1 MADTK
6 PASVEDLPAFVNPFA
21 EDLPAFV
28 NPFAE
33 DLPAFVNPFAEPGVA
48 ENIKRL
54 EEEAAAAAAVRP
66 EVIPTLDMDGAPG
79 SQGAGVARPKPA
91 PPEVAAVS
99 PEVIPTLDMDGAPGS
114 QGPEFLLDLEELEG
128 TSQENPISAPVEL
141 APVIAQEILPP
152 SGNVTTELID
162 SLIMAESS
170 GDPNAVSPAG
180 AQGLGQI
187 MPATAA
193 NPGFGIEPLKDP
205 FDPIENRRFATE
217 YLTAL
222 AQRYDGDLE
231 VALVAYNAGLTNA
244 DRFLA
249 AGRDYSVLPQQGETE
264 PYVAKVLGNVAAPAP
279 APAQVAES
287 PQERSD
293 FIDASKGT
301 WNLLTNIAP
310 KTIGLFNEA
319 LVAEGFTEKAEAYAA
334 VDQGLSDKELREKF
348 GARVLAI
355 DTGGRGEVGWLKL
368 YQLAT
373 PERRAEMTAELH
385 GDVENVTQR
394 ILGKIPALTAAQQK
408 GEQYAP
414 RVAGVTDIKNFGDFT
429 DWLQY
434 NMTAGAI
441 QLAPIMGAAFVAG
454 PVGAGV
460 VSTALASSEA
470 INARL
475 GFINEVV
482 KDLSTEDQ
490 AKAITK
496 YLQDTKDTTAMV
508 ALVSGLLDLS
518 GPVYSIVRGNF
529 VKELGEEV
537 VERTTLEVA
546 KQSAKRAAG
555 EVIQEGATGAL
566 QETTQI
572 AGELSLAE
580 QGEGAT
586 LLSSK
591 NLKRI
596 ADAAAAEAAGTVGVS
611 TAGFVAS
618 TGVAGLQNRS
628 RARSAAEIQA
638 VVQKEIVRLRELPEN
653 ADKTDAQIESLAV
666 ETVLQDA
673 PNVMAEVIAKG
684 EIQEALPDIDDAEVN
699 RLAALPPL
707 EREAEVLRQINAAEV
722 AAEIVELKADPRNE
736 GKTEVE
742 IEALV
747 ESRMSEGQILATA
760 AAIVEGAV
768 DTEAAAETTAAPTE
782 LPVAL
787 KSKIE
792 SFVDAFLDTQPTS
805 FDAQAA
811 QIRKNIAEQDGEEAA
826 AFYEAE
832 VRNSLP
838 PVQGVQDASKQTL
851 QPKGKQ
857 GRPLKEP
864 LNEKQKAAAKKAKQ
878 AKDKVAAQL
887 RRTGLN
893 NIKVLDT
900 PLDSFWGQR
909 QAPTK
914 EAYEA
919 VEKRLAESREKI
931 AASAAPS
938 IVGSSSMENTNN
950 EVKQRVAKDKEL
962 VEASAV
968 TEELVKQQAA
978 DRTQLNEWDQY
989 IAGRQNDL
997 SIKRVDAIVSALET
1011 LNNASNRAKPAVTK
1025 RAQEALDNPSIT
1037 EAELQ
1042 EANQIIKD
1050 RQQSNSAQALEISE
1064 STNSEPNPSFRDAPN
1079 LMSILD
1085 SIIATG
1091 NAFET
1096 ALARLIKPYL
1106 KNTKLVIVKN
1116 ESDLPASL
1124 AGSFRGALGLYVND
1138 TNTIYLNVETG
1149 TNNTIVLH
1157 EALHAATLDALISA
1171 ITNPNSVS
1179 PKLRKIVREI
1189 AGLMV
1194 AAQNKYDADKAI
1206 GDTTPAMDFLAGE
1219 DISIFTDIR
1228 EFVAY
1233 GLTQPE
1239 LQEFLSTVDSTLSW
1253 KLSTLKNGLSAFL
1266 DLIRQ
1271 IFNVA
1276 DKDYSAFIALTD
1288 LTEKLLIES
1297 AVYRRISSNE
1307 IVKAK
1312 QVGRKATRIAK
1323 KVAES
1328 STQNLGAAIEEQA
1341 KVVQSGTEGAS
1352 LLSNLLNNANAGIS
1366 PNVAR
1371 RVISAMGTS
1380 TILKQ
1385 KGGEIKNL
1393 YAMNEVIREVTQ
1405 YKQEFLKDVAKEA
1418 KKWEQF
1424 NKKFKDGAIILA
1436 EVMHWATLH
1445 QFDPSKHANVTAAL
1459 ANDRTIKDLRAKYK
1473 KVANDPTS
1481 SQGAIN
1487 AAKGAGT
1494 IRANI
1499 IQEGYEGA
1507 TVDGVLVGGW
1517 DRLQEKEN
1525 GGQEGVRLY
1534 KMAHKKYKDNLKEFQ
1549 TLTVQEIK
1557 DRNLKDKDKEKEI
1570 LKRLDDMFA
1579 EANLIEVYFPL
1590 MRYGDFYAG
1599 IKKAGKGQTGSEF
1612 RIFRTF
1618 STMRERD
1625 VYIDQQIRKLWGT
1638 TTPIETARR
1647 RDSLIEDGTIQ
1658 RGNTTDPTRMEVE
1671 QNQGSGELLKDIFEL
1686 LDSTASGPTQTG
1698 LNSTEVE
1705 MLKDSV
1711 YQMYIQTLPTAD
1723 LRRGL
1728 IHRKGIAGFSNDVLR
1743 NFVSTQLSRA
1753 NQLARLK
1760 YNGKLQ
1766 RATEQAYAELDKSVW
1781 QERNTVW
1788 VDVFADRTKSIMST
1802 DPRDMMSLIQ
1812 SFGTSAVF
1820 VFMLTAP
1827 ASAIVNMTQI
1837 HIVGTTILERDFGF
1851 LRTQAVQKRYLLT
1864 MYNKF
1869 SRNAV
1874 VTNPDGSVTVDT
1886 GQLSMRNS
1894 AYFANSPDRVFL
1906 EYAFDYA
1913 ESLNSFME
1921 TYAGDLTERSQI
1933 SINDKASASDS
1944 RFKKFITPIKNGMNT
1959 GLMISSFAF
1968 HHGERTTREIMFMS
1982 AFELSF
1988 AKLKR
1993 EGMSASEAAGPA
2005 ARQAHDL
2012 MMEALFDY
2020 SSYNKPEWMRKY
2032 RMPAQFLTYPLA
2044 MVNLLTRNVIG
2055 ILIGL
2060 PDGRTRRQASQVV
2073 FGILARTFLYAG
2085 VTGLGLGLISFSGV
2099 MSVMTSVRDAMRPDF
2114 EDADEEEKE
2123 VWYTDGVVEDHSNPF
2138 STVDLEYWFRNY
2150 FIPQYF
2156 GEGSSLARFFKLTP
2170 GQADLL
2176 ARGIEVGPIS
2186 ALTNISIGP
2195 RVSLNA
2201 LLFRDDTRREDAQD
2215 KVEGQFFK
2223 LSGPTG
2229 GMVIS
2234 MYESVQEMV
2243 LADSGRDWNMALQKA
2258 TPAIG
2263 RGVLK
2268 AYQLSDEG
2276 WIPKREFIAR
2286 DGFDQAYFT
2295 WNKVVAQALGFS
2307 STELV
2312 QERDLVYQ
2320 YNKMRFEI
2328 DAKRVEVMNAVK
2340 EKNMELLTALEAQAK
2355 AREAL
2360 DFARADM
2367 YGNRADTLSVQ
2378 TNQAEADLVQFN
2390 HEYPAD
2396 AIENMGEIIDAAND
2410 DRLDQN
2416 RGRRVT
2422 DKTPTSQLDVIT
2434 PASLQ

>member
-79 SQGAGVARPKPA
+79 SQGAGVARPQPT

-114 QGPEFLLDLEELEG
+114 QGAVAARPELVPE
-128 TSQENPISAPVEL
+128 EL
-141 APVIAQEILPP
+141 APVVAQEPPP
-152 SGNVTTELID
+152 SSGYVTEELID

-170 GDPNAVSPAG
+170 GKRNQVSPVG
-180 AQGLGQI
+180 AEGVGQV
-187 MPATAA
+187 MPRTGE
-193 NPGFGIEPLKDP
+193 NPGFGVKPLQNS
-205 FDPIENRRFATE
+205 FDPVENRRFATE
-217 YLTAL
+217 YLEAM
-222 AQRYDGDLE
+222 AQRYGGDIE
-231 VALVAYNAGLTNA
+231 AALIAYNAGYTNA
-244 DRFLA
+244 DKFLA
-249 AGRDYSVLPQQGETE
+249 AGRDYSALPMPEETQ
-264 PYVAKVLGNVAAPAP
+264 PYVAKILGNVTAAPA
-279 APAQVAES
+279 APAAEP

-310 KTIGLFNEA
+310 KTIGLLNES
-319 LVAEGFTEKAEAYAA
+319 LVAEGFTEKAEGYAA

-368 YQLAT
+368 YQLAS
-373 PERRAEMTAELH
+373 PERRAEITAELH

-394 ILGKIPALTAAQQK
+394 ILDKIPALTAAQQK

-414 RVAGVTDIKNFGDFT
+414 RVAGVTDIKKFGDFT

-460 VSTALASSEA
+460 VSTALATSEA
-470 INARL
+470 ISARL

-482 KDLSTEDQ
+482 KDLSKEDQ

-529 VKELGEEV
+529 AKELGEEV
-537 VERTTLEVA
+537 VERTTFEVA
-546 KQSAKRAAG
+546 KQSGKRAVG
-555 EVIQEGATGAL
+555 EVAQEGVTGGL

-586 LLSSK
+586 LFSPE

-596 ADAAAAEAAGTVGVS
+596 ADAAAAEAAGSVGVS
-611 TAGFVAS
+611 TAGFVAT

-653 ADKTDAQIESLAV
+653 ADKTDAQLESSAV

-684 EIQEALPDIDDAEVN
+684 EIQEALPNIPASEVN
-699 RLAALPPL
+699 RLAELPPV
-707 EREAEVLRQINAAEV
+707 ERETEVIRQINAAEV

-747 ESRMSEGQILATA
+747 ESRMSEGDILATA
-760 AAIVEGAV
+760 TAIVAA
-768 DTEAAAETTAAPTE
+768 DTETTTASSK
-782 LPVAL
+782 LPGPLQSEVVG
-787 KSKIE
+787 
-792 SFVDAFLDTQPTS
+792 FVDKFLDTGSTT
-805 FDAQAA
+805 FNEQAA
-811 QIRKNIAEQDGEEAA
+811 QARKSIAETYGEEAA

-838 PVQGVQDASKQTL
+838 SVQGVQDASNQAL
-851 QPKGKQ
+851 QPQGIQVATQ
-857 GRPLKEP
+857 GRPVKEP
-864 LNEKQKAAAKKAKQ
+864 LNAKQKAAAQKAKR
-878 AKDKVAAQL
+878 AKDKEASQL
-887 RRTGLN
+887 RRTGLRDV
-893 NIKVLDT
+893 KVLET

-919 VEKRLAESREKI
+919 VEKRLAESRELI
-931 AASAAPS
+931 DADLASQ
-938 IVGSSSMENTNN
+938 
-950 EVKQRVAKDKEL
+950 EVVA
-962 VEASAV
+962 
-968 TEELVKQQAA
+968 QQAK

-989 IAGRQNDL
+989 IAGRKNNL

-1011 LNNASNRAKPAVTK
+1011 LNNASNKAKPAVTK

-1042 EANQIIKD
+1042 EANQIIQAK
-1050 RQQSNSAQALEISE
+1050 QESNNAQALEIAE
-1064 STNSEPNPSFRDAPN
+1064 STNSEPNPAFLGAPN

-1085 SIIATG
+1085 SIVENG
-1091 NAFET
+1091 NEFET
-1096 ALARLIKPYL
+1096 ALTRLLKPFL
-1106 KNTKLVIVKN
+1106 ENTELVIVTTA
-1116 ESDLPASL
+1116 SDLPANLVKAFS
-1124 AGSFRGALGLYVND
+1124 GALGLYVSE
-1138 TNTIYLNVETG
+1138 TNTIYLNATTG
-1149 TNNTIVLH
+1149 TNNTVVLH
-1157 EALHAATLDALISA
+1157 ESLHAATIDALVSA
-1171 ITNPNSVS
+1171 IVNPNAVS

-1189 AGLMV
+1189 QGLMV
-1194 AAQNKYDADKAI
+1194 AARNKYEADKNI
-1206 GDTTPAMDFLAGE
+1206 GNTTSAMDKLAGE

-1253 KLSTLKNGLSAFL
+1253 KLSTLENGLSSFL
-1266 DLIRQ
+1266 DLVRQ

-1307 IVKAK
+1307 IAKAK
-1312 QVGRKATRIAK
+1312 QVSNKATRVAK

-1328 STQNLGAAIEEQA
+1328 NTQNLGAAMEEQA

-1352 LLSNLLNNANAGIS
+1352 LLSNLLNNANATIS

-1371 RVISAMGTS
+1371 RIIAAMGTG

-1393 YAMNEVIREVTQ
+1393 YAMNEVVREVTQ
-1405 YKQEFLKDVAKEA
+1405 YKQKFLKDVVKET

-1424 NKKFKDGAIILA
+1424 NSKFKDGAIILA

-1445 QFDPSKHANVTAAL
+1445 QFDPSKYANMAAAL
-1459 ANDRTIKDLRAKYK
+1459 ANDKTLKDLRAKYK

-1494 IRANI
+1494 TRENI
-1499 IQEGYEGA
+1499 IREGYEGSI
-1507 TVDGVLVGGW
+1507 VDGVLIGGW
-1517 DRLQEKEN
+1517 NRLQEKSN
-1525 GGQEGVRLY
+1525 GAQEGVRLY
-1534 KMAHKKYKDNLKEFQ
+1534 KMAHKKYKDNLAEFQ
-1549 TLTVQEIK
+1549 SLTVKEIK
-1557 DRNLKDKDKEKEI
+1557 DRKLKDKAKEKEI
-1570 LKRLDDMFA
+1570 LKRLADMFA
-1579 EANLIEVYFPL
+1579 ESNLMEVYFPL

-1599 IKKAGKGQTGSEF
+1599 IKKTGKGQVGSEF

-1618 STMRERD
+1618 ATMSERD
-1625 VYIDQQIRKLWGT
+1625 LYLDQYIQKVWGT
-1638 TTPIETARR
+1638 TTAIETARR
-1647 RDSLIEDGTIQ
+1647 RNSLIEDGVIQ

-1671 QNQGSGELLKDIFEL
+1671 QNQGSGELLKDIFGL
-1686 LDSTASGPTQTG
+1686 LDSTAGGPTQAG
-1698 LNSTEVE
+1698 LNAKEVE
-1705 MLKDSV
+1705 TLKDSV

-1743 NFVSTQLSRA
+1743 NFVTSQLSRA

-1766 RATEQAYAELDKSVW
+1766 RATEQAYAELDNSVW

-1788 VDVFADRTKSIMST
+1788 VDVFAERTSSTMRT

-1827 ASAIVNMTQI
+1827 ASAVVNMTQI
-1837 HIVGTTILERDFGF
+1837 HIVGTTILERDFGY

-1864 MYNKF
+1864 MFNKF
-1869 SRNAV
+1869 GRNTL
-1874 VTNPDGSVTVDT
+1874 VTNEDGSVTVDA

-1894 AYFANSPDRVFL
+1894 AYFANSPDKESL
-1906 EYAFDYA
+1906 LYAFDYA
-1913 ESLNSFME
+1913 DSLNTFME
-1921 TYAGDLTERSQI
+1921 TYAGDLTERSQV
-1933 SINDKASASDS
+1933 SVINRANANDS
-1944 RFKKFITPIKNGMNT
+1944 RAKKFTIIGRRAMDI

-1993 EGMSASEAAGPA
+1993 EGMSAGEAAGPA

-2012 MMEALFDY
+2012 MLEALFDY

-2032 RMPAQFLTYPLA
+2032 RVPGQFLTYPLA
-2044 MVNLLTRNVIG
+2044 MVNLLTRNMIG
-2055 ILIGL
+2055 IVAGL
-2060 PDGRTRRQASQVV
+2060 PDGRTRKQAAQVV

-2085 VTGLGLGLISFSGV
+2085 VTGLGLGLVSFSGV
-2099 MSVMTSVRDAMRPDF
+2099 MAAITAARDAARPDF

-2123 VWYTDGVVEDHSNPF
+2123 VWYTDGVAEDYSNPF
-2138 STVDLEYWFRNY
+2138 STVDLEFWFRNY
-2150 FIPQYF
+2150 FIPKYF
-2156 GEGSSLARFFKLTP
+2156 GEGSSLATFFKLTP

-2176 ARGIEVGPIS
+2176 ARSVEVGPIS
-2186 ALTNISIGP
+2186 AITDVSIGP
-2195 RVSLNA
+2195 RVALNA

-2215 KVEGQFFK
+2215 TIEGQFFK
-2223 LSGPTG
+2223 LAGPTG
-2229 GMVIS
+2229 GMAIS
-2234 MYESVQEMV
+2234 LYQSQQEMV
-2243 LADSGRDWNMALQKA
+2243 LADSGRDWNIALQKA

-2286 DGFDQAYFT
+2286 DGFDRAYFT

-2307 STELV
+2307 STKQV

-2328 DAKRVEVMNAVK
+2328 DAKRVEVINAVK
-2340 EKNMELLTALEAQAK
+2340 DKNMELLTALEAQAK

-2396 AIENMGEIIDAAND
+2396 AIENMTEIINEANK
-2410 DRLDQN
+2410 DRLDPN

>member
-1 MADTK
+1 MAEFSFK
-6 PASVEDLPAFVNPFA
+6 EAKGNSFSFA
-21 EDLPAFV
+21 EAVGGVLPKGNSFS
-28 NPFAE
+28 FAE
-33 DLPAFVNPFAEPGVA
+33 AVGGVVEPGVA
-48 ENIKRL
+48 ETIAQL
-54 EEEAAAAAAVRP
+54 AEEAAAFEAEVAAVSP
-66 EVIPTLDMDGAPG
+66 EEMPTFQDMGGAPG
-79 SQGAGVARPKPA
+79 SQGANVARPKPA
-91 PPEVAAVS
+91 P
-99 PEVIPTLDMDGAPGS
+99 
-114 QGPEFLLDLEELEG
+114 
-128 TSQENPISAPVEL
+128 VEP
-141 APVIAQEILPP
+141 APVIAQEPP
-152 SGNVTTELID
+152 PVVEPAPVIAQESGPRNANIVLLDEMLDAEGITDPTKRAFMQAIYEQESSSGTDPAIWGEGGGY
-162 SLIMAESS
+162 AESANIGDMQMS
-170 GDPNAVSPAG
+170 TIARRELERLGLADEGELDLNTREGNIRGGIRYALLGLEKAGGDPALGATFYYGGYGGLGAAKLGEPRFDPDRSDMPSTLEYGAEVAAMTSEIVSRESAPKDNSFSFAEAVGGVEEEPRGFFTSAGRGTGSAIGQIATLPDTLDVQFDASLVAGKNKIISNYEAINAG
-180 AQGLGQI
+180 A
-187 MPATAA
+187 TVD
-193 NPGFGIEPLKDP
+193 E
-205 FDPIENRRFATE
+205 
-217 YLTAL
+217 
-222 AQRYDGDLE
+222 
-231 VALVAYNAGLTNA
+231 
-244 DRFLA
+244 
-249 AGRDYSVLPQQGETE
+249 
-264 PYVAKVLGNVAAPAP
+264 
-279 APAQVAES
+279 
-287 PQERSD
+287 
-293 FIDASKGT
+293 
-301 WNLLTNIAP
+301 
-310 KTIGLFNEA
+310 
-319 LVAEGFTEKAEAYAA
+319 LVAEARKQGNPLGA
-334 VDQGLSDKELREKF
+334 VDISSLRYYERSPVDQRSMIKG
-348 GARVLAI
+348 GAEGQRKTALDDI
-355 DTGGRGEVGWLKL
+355 LQTLPDL
-368 YQLAT
+368 Q
-373 PERRAEMTAELH
+373 RRQQES
-385 GDVENVTQR
+385 
-394 ILGKIPALTAAQQK
+394 AAK
-408 GEQYAP
+408 YAP
-414 RVAGVTDIKNFGDFT
+414 RVEGITDVFTGVGEKGFVNTLADFR
-429 DWLQY
+429 DWLGF
-434 NMTAGAI
+434 NMASGLV
-441 QLAPIMGAAFVAG
+441 QLAPVVASSVVAG
-454 PVGAGV
+454 PVGAMTVG
-460 VSTALASSEA
+460 STLALSET
-470 INARL
+470 IGNRL
-475 GFINEVV
+475 GYIQDVTAGLPPE
-482 KDLSTEDQ
+482 EQ
-490 AKAITK
+490 AQAILE
-496 YLQDTKDTTAMV
+496 YLDATKDVTTMT
-508 ALVSGLLDLS
+508 ALVSGTLDLA
-518 GPVYSIVRGNF
+518 GPVGGILRRQLAKETGKEITEGVLRRIAKEGAEETATGGAQEF
-529 VKELGEEV
+529 VQIGSERVLGE
-537 VERTTLEVA
+537 
-546 KQSAKRAAG
+546 QP
-555 EVIQEGATGAL
+555 EG
-566 QETTQI
+566 
-572 AGELSLAE
+572 LA
-580 QGEGAT
+580 
-586 LLSSK
+586 LLSPE

-596 ADAAAAEAAGTVGVS
+596 ADAAAAELAGGVTGSSIIVGVEKG
-611 TAGFVAS
+611 AQA
-618 TGVAGLQNRS
+618 LQNRS

-666 ETVLQDA
+666 EAVVQDA

-684 EIQEALPDIDDAEVN
+684 EIQEALPDITNAEVN
-699 RLAALPPL
+699 RLAELPPV

-736 GKTEVE
+736 GKTQVE

-747 ESRMSEGQILATA
+747 ENRMSEGDILATA
-760 AAIVEGAV
+760 AAIVAG
-768 DTEAAAETTAAPTE
+768 DTAAETTTAPTG
-782 LPVAL
+782 LPRAL

-792 SFVDAFLDTQPTS
+792 GYADAFLDTQPTS

-811 QIRKNIAEQDGEEAA
+811 QVRKDIAEQDGEEAA

-838 PVQGVQDASKQTL
+838 PVQGVQPA
-851 QPKGKQ
+851 GKQ
-857 GRPLKEP
+857 GRPNKEP
-864 LNEKQKAAAKKAKQ
+864 LTVKQKAAAQKATR
-878 AKDKVAAQL
+878 AKNKEASQL

-893 NIKVLDT
+893 NVKVLDT

-919 VEKRLAESREKI
+919 VEKRLADAKELI
-931 AASAAPS
+931 DAGLASQ
-938 IVGSSSMENTNN
+938 
-950 EVKQRVAKDKEL
+950 EVVAQQAKD
-962 VEASAV
+962 
-968 TEELVKQQAA
+968 
-978 DRTQLNEWDQY
+978 RIQLNEWDQY
-989 IAGRQNDL
+989 IAGRKNDL

-1011 LNNASNRAKPAVTK
+1011 LNNASNKAKPAVTK

-1042 EANQIIKD
+1042 EANQIIKE

-1064 STNSEPNPSFRDAPN
+1064 STNSEPNPSFLDAPN
-1079 LMSILD
+1079 LMSILG

-1116 ESDLPASL
+1116 ESDLPAGL
-1124 AGSFRGALGLYVND
+1124 ADYFRGARGLYVNE

-1179 PKLRKIVREI
+1179 PQLRKIVREI
-1189 AGLMV
+1189 HGLMV
-1194 AAQNKYDADKAI
+1194 AAQKKYDADKAI
-1206 GDTTPAMDFLAGE
+1206 GNTTPAMDFLAGE
-1219 DISIFTDIR
+1219 DVSIFTDIR

-1312 QVGRKATRIAK
+1312 QVGRKVTRIAK

-1328 STQNLGAAIEEQA
+1328 NTQNLGAAIEEQA

-1352 LLSNLLNNANAGIS
+1352 LLSNLLNNANAQIS
-1366 PNVAR
+1366 PRAAR
-1371 RVISAMGTS
+1371 YVIAAMGTA

-1405 YKQEFLKDVAKEA
+1405 YKQKFLKDVAKEA

-1424 NKKFKDGAIILA
+1424 NSKFKDGAIILA
-1436 EVMHWATLH
+1436 DVMHWATLH
-1445 QFDPSKHANVTAAL
+1445 QFDPSKHADMAAAL

-1499 IQEGYEGA
+1499 IREGYEGA
-1507 TVDGVLVGGW
+1507 TINEEEIAAEIKALKADPANAGKSDAAIEALVQTPPILVGGW
-1517 DRLQEKEN
+1517 NRLQEKEN

-1570 LKRLDDMFA
+1570 LKRLDAMFA

-1590 MRYGDFYAG
+1590 MRYGDYYAG

-1618 STMRERD
+1618 ATMRERD
-1625 VYIDQQIRKLWGT
+1625 VYVDQQIQKLWGT

-1647 RDSLIEDGTIQ
+1647 RDSLVEDGTIQ

-1671 QNQGSGELLKDIFEL
+1671 QNQGSGELLKDIFDL

-1705 MLKDSV
+1705 ALKDSV

-1788 VDVFADRTKSIMST
+1788 VNVFAERTKSAMST
-1802 DPRDMMSLIQ
+1802 DPRDMTSLIQ

-1851 LRTQAVQKRYLLT
+1851 LRTQAVQTRYLLT

-1869 SRNAV
+1869 SRNTA

-1921 TYAGDLTERSQI
+1921 TYAGDLTERSKI

-1944 RFKKFITPIKNGMNT
+1944 QFKKFIVPVKNGMNT
-1959 GLMISSFAF
+1959 ALMISSFAF

-2020 SSYNKPEWMRKY
+2020 SSYNKPKWMRTF
-2032 RMPAQFLTYPLA
+2032 RIPGQFFTYPLA

-2055 ILIGL
+2055 ILVGL
-2060 PDGRTRRQASQVV
+2060 PDGRTRRQAAQVV

-2085 VTGLGLGLISFSGV
+2085 VTGLGLGLVSFSGV
-2099 MSVMTSVRDAMRPDF
+2099 MAVMTAARDAARPDF

-2123 VWYTDGVVEDHSNPF
+2123 RWYTDGVAEDYSNPF
-2138 STVDLEYWFRNY
+2138 STVDLEYWFRHY

-2156 GEGSSLARFFKLTP
+2156 GEGSSLARWLKLTP
-2170 GQADLL
+2170 EQADLL

-2186 ALTNISIGP
+2186 ALTDINIGP

-2215 KVEGQFFK
+2215 KVEGLFFK

-2229 GMVIS
+2229 GMVKS
-2234 MYESVQEMV
+2234 MAQSAQEMV
-2243 LADSGRDWNMALQKA
+2243 LADSPRDWNIALQKA
-2258 TPAIG
+2258 TPAIA
-2263 RGVLK
+2263 RGALK
-2268 AYQLSDEG
+2268 AYELSTDG

-2286 DGFDQAYFT
+2286 DGFDRAYFT

-2307 STELV
+2307 STKLV
-2312 QERDLVYQ
+2312 QTRDLEYQ
-2320 YNKMRFEI
+2320 FNKMRFEI
-2328 DAKRVEVMNAVK
+2328 DAKRAEVMNAVK
-2340 EKNMELLTALEAQAK
+2340 EKNMELLTALEGQAK

-2360 DFARADM
+2360 DFARAD
-2367 YGNRADTLSVQ
+2367 TLGSRVETISAQ
-2378 TNQAEADLVQFN
+2378 TNQAEADLIQFN
-2390 HEYPAD
+2390 NEYPAH
-2396 AIENMGEIIDAAND
+2396 AIENMADILKEAND
-2410 DRLDQN
+2410 TRLDQN
-2416 RGRRVT
+2416 RGLKVD
-2422 DKTPTSQLDVIT
+2422 DKTPVSQLGPLR
-2434 PASLQ
+2434 PAPR

>member
-48 ENIKRL
+48 ETIEQLKAA
-54 EEEAAAAAAVRP
+54 EA
-66 EVIPTLDMDGAPG
+66 EV
-79 SQGAGVARPKPA
+79 
-91 PPEVAAVS
+91 EVEAAVS
-99 PEVIPTLDMDGAPGS
+99 PEVIPTLDMDGAPGA

-128 TSQENPISAPVEL
+128 TSQENPISAPEEL
-141 APVIAQEILPP
+141 APVIAQEPPP
-152 SGNVTTELID
+152 SSGYVTEELID

-170 GDPNAVSPAG
+170 GKLKQVSPVG
-180 AQGLGQI
+180 AEGVGQV
-187 MPATAA
+187 MPRTGE
-193 NPGFGIEPLKDP
+193 NPGFGVKPLQNS
-205 FDPIENRRFATE
+205 FDPVENRRFATE
-217 YLTAL
+217 YLEAM
-222 AQRYDGDLE
+222 AQRYGGDIE
-231 VALVAYNAGLTNA
+231 AALIAYNAGYTNA
-244 DRFLA
+244 DKFLA
-249 AGRDYSVLPQQGETE
+249 AGRDYSALPMPEETQ
-264 PYVAKVLGNVAAPAP
+264 PYVAKILGNVAPAP
-279 APAQVAES
+279 VSPEVIPTEDLPAFVNPFAEAVGGVEEP

-537 VERTTLEVA
+537 VERTTFEVA

-555 EVIQEGATGAL
+555 EVIQEGGTGAL

-586 LLSSK
+586 LLSSE

-618 TGVAGLQNRS
+618 TGVAELQNRS
-628 RARSAAEIQA
+628 RARSTAEIQA

-666 ETVLQDA
+666 EAVVQDA

-684 EIQEALPDIDDAEVN
+684 EIKEALPDITDAELKT
-699 RLAALPPL
+699 LAELPPV
-707 EREAEVLRQINAAEV
+707 EREAEVLRQLNAVEV
-722 AAEIVELKADPRNE
+722 AEEIVELKADPRNE

-747 ESRMSEGQILATA
+747 ESRMSEGEILATA

-768 DTEAAAETTAAPTE
+768 DTAVDTAVETTTAPTG
-782 LPVAL
+782 LPGAL

-792 SFVDAFLDTQPTS
+792 GFADAFLDTQPTS

-811 QIRKNIAEQDGEEAA
+811 QVRKNIAEQDGEEAA

-838 PVQGVQDASKQTL
+838 PVQGVQDASNQPI

-857 GRPLKEP
+857 GRPNKEP
-864 LNEKQKAAAKKAKQ
+864 LNEKQKAAAQKAKR
-878 AKDKVAAQL
+878 AKDKEASQL

-919 VEKRLAESREKI
+919 VEKRLAEAKEKI

-938 IVGSSSMENTNN
+938 VVGSSSMENTNN
-950 EVKQRVAKDKEL
+950 EVKQRVARDKEL

-1011 LNNASNRAKPAVTK
+1011 LNNASNKAKPAVTK
-1025 RAQEALDNPSIT
+1025 RAQAALDNPSIT

-1042 EANQIIKD
+1042 EANQIIQDK
-1050 RQQSNSAQALEISE
+1050 QQSNNAQALEISE
-1064 STNSEPNPSFRDAPN
+1064 STNSEANPSFLDAPN

-1085 SIIATG
+1085 SIAATG
-1091 NAFET
+1091 NKFET
-1096 ALARLIKPYL
+1096 ALTRLLKPFL
-1106 KNTKLVIVKN
+1106 ANTKLVIVKN
-1116 ESDLPASL
+1116 ESDLPANL
-1124 AGSFRGALGLYVND
+1124 ADTFRGARGLYVND

-1157 EALHAATLDALISA
+1157 ESLHAATLDALISA

-1189 AGLMV
+1189 YGLMV

-1206 GDTTPAMDFLAGE
+1206 GNTTPAMDFLAAE

-1253 KLSTLKNGLSAFL
+1253 KLSTLKNGLSNFL
-1266 DLIRQ
+1266 DLVRQ
-1271 IFNVA
+1271 IFNVQ

-1312 QVGRKATRIAK
+1312 QVGNKATRVAK

-1328 STQNLGAAIEEQA
+1328 NTQNLGAAIEEQA
-1341 KVVQSGTEGAS
+1341 QVVQSGTEGAS
-1352 LLSNLLNNANAGIS
+1352 LLSNLLNNANAKIS
-1366 PNVAR
+1366 PNVMRYIIA
-1371 RVISAMGTS
+1371 SMGTA

-1405 YKQEFLKDVAKEA
+1405 YKQKFLKDVAKEA

-1424 NKKFKDGAIILA
+1424 NSKFKDGAIILA

-1445 QFDPSKHANVTAAL
+1445 QFDPSKHANMTAAL
-1459 ANDRTIKDLRAKYK
+1459 ANDKTIKDLRAKYK

-1487 AAKGAGT
+1487 AAKGAET

-1499 IQEGYEGA
+1499 IREGYEGS

-1517 DRLQEKEN
+1517 NRLQEKNN

-1534 KMAHKKYKDNLKEFQ
+1534 NMAHKKYKDNLKEFQ

-1579 EANLIEVYFPL
+1579 ESNLMEVYFPL
-1590 MRYGDFYAG
+1590 MRYGDYYVG
-1599 IKKAGKGQTGSEF
+1599 IKKAGKGLNGPEF

-1618 STMRERD
+1618 ATMRERD
-1625 VYIDQQIRKLWGT
+1625 NYIDQQVQKLWKGT
-1638 TTPIETARR
+1638 TSTRN
-1647 RDSLIEDGTIQ
+1647 SLIEDGVIE
-1658 RGNTTDPTRMEVE
+1658 RGNTTDPTRIEVE
-1671 QNQGSGELLKDIFEL
+1671 QNQGSGELLKDIFGL
-1686 LDSTASGPTQTG
+1686 LDSTVGGPTQTG
-1698 LNSTEVE
+1698 LNLKEVE
-1705 MLKDSV
+1705 ALKDSV

-1743 NFVSTQLSRA
+1743 NFVTSQLSRA

-1766 RATEQAYAELDKSVW
+1766 RATEQAYAELEKSVW

-1788 VDVFADRTKSIMST
+1788 VDVFAERTSSTMRT

-1837 HIVGTTILERDFGF
+1837 HIVGTSILERDFGF

-1869 SRNAV
+1869 GVNTS
-1874 VTNPDGSVTVDT
+1874 VTNEDGSVTVDR
-1886 GQLSMRNS
+1886 GQLSMRKS
-1894 AYFANSPDRVFL
+1894 AYFANSPDKEFL

-1933 SINDKASASDS
+1933 SVTDTLSANDSQ
-1944 RFKKFITPIKNGMNT
+1944 RRKFTVRAGKVVDM

-2020 SSYNKPEWMRKY
+2020 SSYNKPKWMRTY
-2032 RMPAQFLTYPLA
+2032 RMPAQFFTYPLA
-2044 MVNLLTRNVIG
+2044 MVNLLTRNVVG
-2055 ILIGL
+2055 ILVGL
-2060 PDGRTRRQASQVV
+2060 PDGRTRRQAAQVV

-2085 VTGLGLGLISFSGV
+2085 VTGLGLGLVSFSGV
-2099 MSVMTSVRDAMRPDF
+2099 MAVMTAARDAARPDF

-2123 VWYTDGVVEDHSNPF
+2123 AWYTDGVAEDYSNPF
-2138 STVDLEYWFRNY
+2138 STVDLEYWFRRY

-2156 GEGSSLARFFKLTP
+2156 GEGSSLATFLKLTP
-2170 GQADLL
+2170 EQAALL
-2176 ARGIEVGPIS
+2176 ARSIEVGPIS
-2186 ALTNISIGP
+2186 ALTDISIGP

-2223 LSGPTG
+2223 LAGPTG
-2229 GMVIS
+2229 GMAIS
-2234 MYESVQEMV
+2234 LTQSAQEMV
-2243 LADSGRDWNMALQKA
+2243 LADSPRDWNIALQKA
-2258 TPAIG
+2258 TPAIT
-2263 RGVLK
+2263 RGALK
-2268 AYQLSDEG
+2268 AYELSTDG

-2286 DGFDQAYFT
+2286 DGFDRAYFT
-2295 WNKVVAQALGFS
+2295 WNKVIAQAAGFS
-2307 STELV
+2307 STEQV
-2312 QERDLVYQ
+2312 QIRDLEYQ
-2320 YNKMRFEI
+2320 FNKMQFEI
-2328 DAKRVEVMNAVK
+2328 EAKRTEVLNAVK
-2340 EKNMELLTALEAQAK
+2340 DKNMELLTALEEQAK
-2355 AREAL
+2355 AREEL
-2360 DFARADM
+2360 NFARS
-2367 YGNRADTLSVQ
+2367 DTMGSRVETISAQ
-2378 TNQAEADLVQFN
+2378 TNQADADLVQFN
-2390 HEYPAD
+2390 NEYPAH
-2396 AIENMGEIIDAAND
+2396 AIENMADILKEAND
-2410 DRLDQN
+2410 TRLDQN
-2416 RGRRVT
+2416 RGLKVD
-2422 DKTPTSQLDVIT
+2422 DKTPVSQLNAVT
-2434 PASLQ
+2434 RPASR

>member
-33 DLPAFVNPFAEPGVA
+33 PGVAEAIERLEAEAAAFEAEVAAVKPDVAVVEPDVAVEREKPARRSLYRNVPIRTPEDRAPVSPEVIPTEDLPAFVNPFAEAVGGV
-48 ENIKRL
+48 
-54 EEEAAAAAAVRP
+54 EEEPRGFFTNARRGTGSAAGMLATLP
-66 EVIPTLDMDGAPG
+66 DTLDV
-79 SQGAGVARPKPA
+79 Q
-91 PPEVAAVS
+91 
-99 PEVIPTLDMDGAPGS
+99 
-114 QGPEFLLDLEELEG
+114 F
-128 TSQENPISAPVEL
+128 
-141 APVIAQEILPP
+141 
-152 SGNVTTELID
+152 
-162 SLIMAESS
+162 
-170 GDPNAVSPAG
+170 
-180 AQGLGQI
+180 
-187 MPATAA
+187 
-193 NPGFGIEPLKDP
+193 
-205 FDPIENRRFATE
+205 
-217 YLTAL
+217 
-222 AQRYDGDLE
+222 
-231 VALVAYNAGLTNA
+231 
-244 DRFLA
+244 
-249 AGRDYSVLPQQGETE
+249 
-264 PYVAKVLGNVAAPAP
+264 
-279 APAQVAES
+279 
-287 PQERSD
+287 
-293 FIDASKGT
+293 DAS
-301 WNLLTNIAP
+301 
-310 KTIGLFNEA
+310 
-319 LVAEGFTEKAEAYAA
+319 LVAEKNKIISNYEAIDAGATVDELVAEARKQGNPLGALDIGSLRYYERSP
-334 VDQGLSDKELREKF
+334 VDQRSIIKG
-348 GARVLAI
+348 GA
-355 DTGGRGEVGWLKL
+355 GGQRKTALDDIL
-368 YQLAT
+368 QTL
-373 PERRAEMTAELH
+373 PDLQRRQQES
-385 GDVENVTQR
+385 
-394 ILGKIPALTAAQQK
+394 AAK
-408 GEQYAP
+408 YAP
-414 RVAGVTDIKNFGDFT
+414 RVEGITDVFT
-429 DWLQY
+429 DVGEKGFVNTLADFRDWLGF
-434 NMTAGAI
+434 NMASGLV
-441 QLAPIMGAAFVAG
+441 QLAPVVASSVVAG
-454 PVGAGV
+454 PVGAMTVG
-460 VSTALASSEA
+460 STLALSET
-470 INARL
+470 IGNRL
-475 GFINEVV
+475 GYIQDVTAGLPPE
-482 KDLSTEDQ
+482 EQ
-490 AKAITK
+490 AQAILE
-496 YLQDTKDTTAMV
+496 YLDATKDVTTMT
-508 ALVSGLLDLS
+508 ALVSGTLDLA
-518 GPVYSIVRGNF
+518 GPVGGILRRQLA
-529 VKELGEEV
+529 KEAGREITEGALRRIAQEGIEEAATGGAQEFTQVVSERVLGE
-537 VERTTLEVA
+537 
-546 KQSAKRAAG
+546 QP
-555 EVIQEGATGAL
+555 EGLAL
-566 QETTQI
+566 F
-572 AGELSLAE
+572 SP
-580 QGEGAT
+580 
-586 LLSSK
+586 K
-591 NLKRI
+591 NLKRM
-596 ADAAAAEAAGTVGVS
+596 ADAAAAELAG
-611 TAGFVAS
+611 
-618 TGVAGLQNRS
+618 GVAGSSLVVGVEKGAQALQNRS

-653 ADKTDAQIESLAV
+653 ADKTDAQLEDLAV

-684 EIQEALPDIDDAEVN
+684 EIKEALPDINDAEVN
-699 RLAALPPL
+699 RLAELPPL

-747 ESRMSEGQILATA
+747 ESRMSEGEILATA

-768 DTEAAAETTAAPTE
+768 DTAVDTAAETTTAPTE

-792 SFVDAFLDTQPTS
+792 GFADAFLDTQPTS

-811 QIRKNIAEQDGEEAA
+811 QVRKNIAEQDGEEAA

-838 PVQGVQDASKQTL
+838 PVQGVQDASNQPT

-857 GRPLKEP
+857 GRPNKEP
-864 LNEKQKAAAKKAKQ
+864 LTAEQKATAQKAKR
-878 AKDKVAAQL
+878 AKDKEASQL

-893 NIKVLDT
+893 NVKVLDT

-919 VEKRLAESREKI
+919 VEKRLAE
-931 AASAAPS
+931 A
-938 IVGSSSMENTNN
+938 
-950 EVKQRVAKDKEL
+950 KEL
-962 VEASAV
+962 IDADLASQEVVA
-968 TEELVKQQAA
+968 QQAK

-1011 LNNASNRAKPAVTK
+1011 LNNASNKAKPAVTK

-1042 EANQIIKD
+1042 EANQIIKE

-1064 STNSEPNPSFRDAPN
+1064 STNSEPNPSFLDAPN

-1124 AGSFRGALGLYVND
+1124 AGNFRGALGLYVNETD
-1138 TNTIYLNVETG
+1138 TIYLNAGTG
-1149 TNNTIVLH
+1149 INNTVVLH
-1157 EALHAATLDALISA
+1157 ESLHAATLDALISA

-1189 AGLMV
+1189 YGLMV

-1206 GDTTPAMDFLAGE
+1206 GDNTPAMDDLAAE

-1266 DLIRQ
+1266 DLVRQ
-1271 IFNVA
+1271 IFNVS

-1341 KVVQSGTEGAS
+1341 KVVQSGIEGAS

-1371 RVISAMGTS
+1371 RVIRAMGTS

-1424 NKKFKDGAIILA
+1424 NKKFKGGAIILA
-1436 EVMHWATLH
+1436 DVMHWATLH
-1445 QFDPSKHANVTAAL
+1445 QFDPSKHANMTAAL
-1459 ANDRTIKDLRAKYK
+1459 ANDKTIKDLRAKYK

-1499 IQEGYEGA
+1499 IREGYEGA

-1517 DRLQEKEN
+1517 NRLQEKEN

-1570 LKRLDDMFA
+1570 LKRLDAMFA
-1579 EANLIEVYFPL
+1579 ESNLIEVYFPL

-1618 STMRERD
+1618 ATMRERN
-1625 VYIDQQIRKLWGT
+1625 VYVDQQIRKLWGT
-1638 TTPIETARR
+1638 TTPEETASR
-1647 RDSLIEDGTIQ
+1647 RDSLEEDGTIQ

-1671 QNQGSGELLKDIFEL
+1671 QNQGSGELLKDIFDL

-1705 MLKDSV
+1705 TLKDSV

-1743 NFVSTQLSRA
+1743 NFVTSQLSRA

-1802 DPRDMMSLIQ
+1802 EPRDMVSLIQ

-1869 SRNAV
+1869 GVNTA
-1874 VTNPDGSVTVDT
+1874 VTNDDGSVTVDT

-1944 RFKKFITPIKNGMNT
+1944 QFKKFIVPIKNGMNT
-1959 GLMISSFAF
+1959 GLMISSFLF

-2032 RMPAQFLTYPLA
+2032 RVPAQFLTYPLA

-2060 PDGRTRRQASQVV
+2060 PDGRNRRQAAQVV

-2263 RGVLK
+2263 RGALK

-2286 DGFDQAYFT
+2286 DGFDRAYFT

-2340 EKNMELLTALEAQAK
+2340 VKNMELLTALEEQAK
-2355 AREAL
+2355 AREEL
-2360 DFARADM
+2360 DFARSDTM
-2367 YGNRADTLSVQ
+2367 GSRVETLSAQ

-2434 PASLQ
+2434 PASLR